1 MTQVAIKTAKKAC
14 NTVDA
19 CRKLREFIFLTY
31 VPAHPNLVTIYEMFL
46 EYSEKK
52 FGIVMEMMDT
62 SLMTLMKS
70 RKTPFSLENM
80 KLILYQALVGLEHIH
95 NSGFFHR
102 DIKPE
107 NILISK
113 VKVAPFQII
122 ELAKKYQ
129 NIHGNFTDIHY
140 ARNAHS
146 NNQQG
151 CSIDSEAYIIKLADF
166 GLARHIDCRDK
177 YTDYISTR
185 WYRAPELVLRRGFY
199 SSPVDMWAF
208 GATATEISSLKPLF
222 PGTNETDQ
230 LVKQINLLG
239 YPSDFSNIGMW
250 RNTSILAHNVRTLVP
265 KVEQFPKRLD
275 SILGHPETGL
285 DAIVL
290 ACLKWNPDER
300 KKASEL
306 LACSFFDSCETAT
319 KLLFD
324 VKYCGLD
331 IFNPYSASALPFNS
345 SVLTSTNTKSHYPY
359 NEAQPRSIAPIPE
372 SELGLYHPKS
382 LNTFPH
388 ATENAEHAL
397 NNQRVSHSFSDQH
410 QANPNDTQFSKRI
423 SIPISGVQMDSPTQ
437 NTFKPSV
444 MPDDSLSFQ
453 RIRSTS
459 MISNKSKYVVPRLDL
474 PQSEANLSTI
484 SNSVSH
490 VKTEHNTPG
499 TDRKSLTSIKNR
511 CSYIPVSTHKLPNK
525 NSISHRTRDVAN
537 EYRDQK
543 PDSGNTLKT
552 VDICDLRKR
561 YMPVQTN
568 EVAQKFVSNSK
579 TDHQV
584 KQNGPQKEPSF
595 GFTSFVDY
603 SDQTSVDNVRRNKY
617 EHGRSKPDNDFEK
630 RGQCEVSDGTDE
642 DSFRK
647 IRYSESF
654 DETEEDINL
663 SEHRNKESNS
673 GSLTLDDVSKTFDN
687 YGKYNPDVSNANPG
701 NFGLGKTPRQSQKMV
716 RQSQLG
722 NDKVENYHHSYFFE
736 DIDCMEPRSDQD
748 LVDRE
753 SLHFRYNKTRPVNN
767 DDNPK
772 MPITFPGCIPHT
784 RETNLKDDITSY
796 FPEKTHNTSN
806 SESIF
811 LRKFK
816 RSISELNGRREV
828 EALVQLSETEIPRQ
842 AIKESDS
849 PSVLICESK
858 DKTGLLTFMDEEF
871 YERAQSV
878 SDMNGDEDWLKNGNM
893 MQGHY
898 TWNNLKNGKAT

>member
-14 NTVDA
+14 NTVEA

-46 EYSEKK
+46 EYSEKR

-70 RKTPFSLENM
+70 RKTHFSLENI

-107 NILISK
+107 NILVSK
-113 VKVAPFQII
+113 VKVVPSQIL
-122 ELAKKYQ
+122 ELAKQYQ
-129 NIHGNFTDIHY
+129 NIYGNFTGIHY
-140 ARNAHS
+140 TRNSHL
-146 NNQQG
+146 NNHQG
-151 CSIDSEAYIIKLADF
+151 RSIDSEAYIIKLADF

-208 GATATEISSLKPLF
+208 GATASEISSLKPLF

-230 LVKQINLLG
+230 LVKQIHLLG
-239 YPSDFSNIGMW
+239 YPPDFSNIGIW

-290 ACLKWNPDER
+290 ACLKWKPDER

-324 VKYCGLD
+324 VKYRGLD
-331 IFNPYSASALPFNS
+331 IFDPYSTSALPFNS
-345 SVLTSTNTKSHYPY
+345 SVLTTNIKSHYPY
-359 NEAQPRSIAPIPE
+359 DEAQPRSIVSTSE
-372 SELGLYHPKS
+372 SDLELYLPKS

-388 ATENAEHAL
+388 VTENSERAL
-397 NNQRVSHSFSDQH
+397 NNQRVSDSFSNQH
-410 QANPNDTQFSKRI
+410 QANPNNTQFSKRI
-423 SIPISGVQMDSPTQ
+423 SIPIPGVQMDPPTQ
-437 NTFKPSV
+437 NISESGT
-444 MPDDSLSFQ
+444 MREDSFSIQ
-453 RIRSTS
+453 KTRSTS
-459 MISNKSKYVVPRLDL
+459 MISNKSKHAVPHLDL
-474 PQSEANLSTI
+474 SQGEANLSTI
-484 SNSVSH
+484 SNFVSH
-490 VKTEHNTPG
+490 AKAESNTPG
-499 TDRKSLTSIKNR
+499 AEARKSLTSIKNR
-511 CSYIPVSTHKLPNK
+511 HSYIPVSTHKLPNK
-525 NSISHRTRDVAN
+525 NSVSDRRRDVAN
-537 EYRDQK
+537 EYREQK
-543 PDSGNTLKT
+543 PGSGNPLKT
-552 VDICDLRKR
+552 LDITDLRKK
-561 YMPVQTN
+561 YIPVQTN
-568 EVAQKFVSNSK
+568 GIAQKFVSNSS

-584 KQNGPQKEPSF
+584 KQKGLQEEPPF
-595 GFTSFVDY
+595 GFTLFTDY
-603 SDQTSVDNVRRNKY
+603 SDQTPVDKLIRNKY
-617 EHGRSKPDNDFEK
+617 EHRKINSDNDFEK
-630 RGQCEVSDGTDE
+630 RGQCEVSDDTDE
-642 DSFRK
+642 GSFRK
-647 IRYSESF
+647 LRYSESF
-654 DETEEDINL
+654 DETEEDININ
-663 SEHRNKESNS
+663 EHRNEESNS
-673 GSLTLDDVSKTFDN
+673 GSLTLDDLAKTFNN
-687 YGKYNPDVSNANPG
+687 YGKYNSDMSNANPG
-701 NFGLGKTPRQSQKMV
+701 NFVLGKTPRQSQKMV

-722 NDKVENYHHSYFFE
+722 NDDAEDYHHSHFFG
-736 DIDCMEPRSDQD
+736 DVDCMESIPDKY
-748 LVDRE
+748 LVDQE
-753 SLHFRYNKTRPVNN
+753 SLHFRHNKTWPVNT
-767 DDNPK
+767 DGNPE
-772 MPITFPGCIPHT
+772 MPITFTSCVPHT
-784 RETNLKDDITSY
+784 RETNPKNDVASY
-796 FPEKTHNTSN
+796 FPERTHNTPN
-806 SESIF
+806 SESIL

-842 AIKESDS
+842 AIQESDS

-878 SDMNGDEDWLKNGNM
+878 SEMNGDDEWLKNGNM
-893 MQGHY
+893 LHDHY
-898 TWNNLKNGKAT
+898 TWKNLKNGKAT